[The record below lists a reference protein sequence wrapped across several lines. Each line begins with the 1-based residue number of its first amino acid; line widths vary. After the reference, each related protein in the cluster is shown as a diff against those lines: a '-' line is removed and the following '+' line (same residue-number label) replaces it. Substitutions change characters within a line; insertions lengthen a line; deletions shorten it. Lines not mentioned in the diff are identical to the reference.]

1 MAVLRCKDVQALL
14 QFDAP
19 VGHEVYVLQ
28 HHPMPLFVSQVK
40 LLHCHHILP
49 LSHGNVVV
57 VHIGLQLDDLP
68 TKCFHFLH
76 WISARRE
83 DEEEGSDVRGILVGG
98 RQDLIEGPR
107 TIALCVVTTVR
118 QYAAD
123 PIAKGHGHAVRT
135 QTSNHQ
141 KLLEGDQIKSLPI
154 ERKFHI
160 LGSELVEPLLETVG
174 CILLHVLSNL
184 LETFKFDKLH
194 HHGPSLIGKPL
205 RQRVFNE
212 HCRRSPEQEVE
223 VRFIEFL

>member
-28 HHPMPLFVSQVK
+28 HYPMPLFVSQVK

-49 LSHGNVVV
+49 LSHCNVVV

-68 TKCFHFLH
+68 TKCLHFLH

-160 LGSELVEPLLETVG
+160 LGSELVEPLLEPIG
-174 CILLHVLSNL
+174 SIFLHILRKA
-184 LETFKFDKLH
+184 LEIFQRYERLDSIP
-194 HHGPSLIGKPL
+194 GLIGQPITNRIL
-205 RQRVFNE
+205 HTRVRWTT
-212 HCRRSPEQEVE
+212 H
-223 VRFIEFL
+223 